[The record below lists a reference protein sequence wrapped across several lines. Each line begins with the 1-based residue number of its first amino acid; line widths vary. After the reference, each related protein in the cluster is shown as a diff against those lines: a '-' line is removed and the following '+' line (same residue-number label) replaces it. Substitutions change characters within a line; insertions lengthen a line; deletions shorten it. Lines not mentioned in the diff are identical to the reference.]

1 MIKRIL
7 LLTALTF
14 LFTACPVPDVS
25 KFSEATSKMAE
36 AIKNSARETLD
47 LLTESYENQEIEQDI
62 FENEEIEKKD
72 YPKEIKK
79 KWKVV
84 DQTLGAMVD
93 YSDALSSI
101 SKSGENGKES
111 FNNLANSLN
120 DLAGVVGIAPIS
132 VGATEIGKF
141 VYGEIAEI
149 RSANTLKQVIYPADT
164 TIQVIAGELIKNLQ
178 ALRNLNFAAETILL
192 TQHFNNEEDAYNN
205 YYNSLVKKELKNIKK
220 ITLINNYESGDPESL
235 VSFILEDA
243 LSRYKLNLID
253 LSLEIDRIVN
263 NSDLS
268 LTEKIEEINKLN
280 EKTKPLIREKL
291 LSKDP
296 GMVSSKTILF
306 SRYDLNNKVISS
318 LGIEYRLKTLQN
330 ELSFLRKEIEKYDKI
345 IEAFDQREIKI
356 RDLAKTNNRLI
367 EKSIKAVQIWQN
379 KHSEMRNFFDKK
391 QKISFE
397 NILSISTEIND
408 TYDQYINSK

>member
-7 LLTALTF
+7 LFTALTF
-14 LFTACPVPDVS
+14 LCTACPVPDVS

-47 LLTESYENQEIEQDI
+47 LLTESYEKQEIEQDI
-62 FENEEIEKKD
+62 FESIKIDKKD

-101 SKSGENGKES
+101 SKSGKNGKES

-141 VYGEIAEI
+141 VYGKIAEI

-164 TIQVIAGELIKNLQ
+164 TIQVIAGELIKNLR
-178 ALRNLNFAAETILL
+178 ALWNLNFAAETILL
-192 TQHFNNEEDAYNN
+192 TQHFNKKEDAYNN

-235 VSFILEDA
+235 VAFILEDA
-243 LSRYKLNLID
+243 LSRDKLNLID

-268 LTEKIEEINKLN
+268 PSEKIEKINELN
-280 EKTKPLIREKL
+280 KKTKPLIRKKL
-291 LSKDP
+291 LGKYP

-306 SRYDLNNKVISS
+306 SRYDINTKVISS
-318 LGIEYRLKTLQN
+318 INIEYRLKTLQN
-330 ELSFLRKEIEKYDKI
+330 ELSFIRKEIEKYDKI
-345 IEAFDQREIKI
+345 IEAFNQREIKI
-356 RDLAKTNNRLI
+356 RDLAKTNSRLI

-397 NILSISTEIND
+397 NILSISTEIKD